1 MSCTLLTSL
10 TGKAPKPGPL
20 LLAIWALAAGLCFAG
35 DPIQFSGEKG
45 KQGPQQEKKVDND
58 LFKSWNKEGAPS
70 PLTGFTP
77 YIPSTRTDPKDLKR
91 LKKEREEKRNWLLLN
106 PGDLTGDD
114 DEGFGGNEYSL
125 DKIDKDSNTSGDYT
139 FYPLLHGK
147 SGRGAG
153 KNANQRQPDATAA
166 NSASDQKLDFNGGK
180 KDTEII
186 GAHTS
191 RELDLK
197 NLLDT
202 KQTGPGTK
210 SELTLFDFLKD
221 NSAPK
226 PSRDQVER
234 RSQFENFLN
243 STPSDPLQPRT
254 MMDPI
259 NFGPD
264 FTRQPLLPN
273 TGPSVF
279 DSPASAPRP
288 DFSPKQDFNP
298 NRSILAAPDFNSGP
312 RQPWPSSPNASPL
325 MPEPNNRPTVSGS
338 PVFNNNNLRR
348 PGI

>member
-1 MSCTLLTSL
+1 MICTLLTSL
-10 TGKAPKPGPL
+10 TGKAPKPGWL
-20 LLAIWALAAGLCFAG
+20 LLPILALSVGLCFAG

-58 LFKSWNKEGAPS
+58 LFKSWSKEATPS
-70 PLTGFTP
+70 PLSGFTP
-77 YIPSTRTDPKDLKR
+77 YLPTTRTDPKDLKR

-114 DEGFGGNEYSL
+114 DEGFGGSEYSL
-125 DKIDKDSNTSGDYT
+125 DKIEKDSNTSGDYT

-153 KNANQRQPDATAA
+153 KNGNQRQADATAA
-166 NSASDQKLDFNGGK
+166 NGGNDQKLDFTGGK

-197 NLLDT
+197 NLLNT
-202 KQTGPGTK
+202 KQTGQGQGSK
-210 SELTLFDFLKD
+210 NELTLFDFLKD

-226 PSRDQVER
+226 LSRDQVIR
-234 RSQFENFLN
+234 RDQFQTFLN

-264 FTRQPLLPN
+264 LTGKPLLPN
-273 TGPSVF
+273 TGPSIF
-279 DSPASAPRP
+279 DSPASGPRP
-288 DFSPKQDFNP
+288 DFSPKQDFNST
-298 NRSILAAPDFNSGP
+298 RSLPDFSSGP
-312 RQPWPSSPNASPL
+312 RQPWPSSPTAPPL
-325 MPEPNNRPTVSGS
+325 MPEANNRPTINGG